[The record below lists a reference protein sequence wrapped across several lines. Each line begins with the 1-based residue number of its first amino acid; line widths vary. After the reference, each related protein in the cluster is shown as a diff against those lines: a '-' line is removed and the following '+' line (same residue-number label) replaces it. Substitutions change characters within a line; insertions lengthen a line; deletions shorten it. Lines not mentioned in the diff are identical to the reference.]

1 MIQDGDFIKLTYTG
15 RIGDENGDVF
25 DTTDEE
31 VARENDIFHE
41 EYTYGG
47 EKIIV
52 GAGHALKGLEEEVI
66 GKEVGH
72 SGTVVLPPE
81 KGFGEYDPEL
91 IRSYGLSQFKE
102 KPEVGMRVF
111 VEGRYGTVRR
121 LIGRRVQVDFN
132 HPLAG
137 KTLHY
142 TYQIEEKID
151 DELEK
156 VRGLV
161 QLYTKEVL
169 ETRIDGDEAT
179 INIPLRLAHSSTWIM
194 SKQNLAED
202 IIKHT
207 EVNEVVFTEKYNEES
222 IASFRASFR
231 SSQELPR

>member
-1 MIQDGDFIKLTYTG
+1 MIQDGDFIRLTYTG
-15 RIGDENGDVF
+15 RIGDENDDVF

-31 VARENDIFHE
+31 VAKENDIFHE
-41 EYTYGG
+41 DYTYGG
-47 EKIIV
+47 EKIII

-66 GKEVGH
+66 GKDVGH
-72 SGTVVLPPE
+72 SGTVSLPPE
-81 KGFGEYDPEL
+81 KGFGEYDPSL
-91 IRSYGLSQFKE
+91 MKSYGLSHFKQ

-111 VEGRYGTVRR
+111 VDGQYGTVRR

-142 TYQIEEKID
+142 TYQIEEKIE

-156 VRGLV
+156 VRGLT

-169 ETRIDGDEAT
+169 ETHIDGKEV
-179 INIPLRLAHSSTWIM
+179 IISIPLQIAHTSTWIM

-207 EVNEVVFTEKYNEES
+207 EINEVIFTERYNEGS
-222 IASFRASFR
+222 ITLFKAS
-231 SSQELPR
+231 QTLPR